1 MDDMA
6 RTKMTDDEKNARR
19 AVRDYLEA
27 IEANKPRRGRKRT
40 PDSIAKRLE
49 AIESDFADASALK
62 RLELAQ
68 ERIDLGSE
76 LASMDESIDMEALE
90 AGFVEHAKWF
100 GAQKTP
106 PITYAAWREVG
117 VSAAT
122 LKAAGVSRAG

>member
-1 MDDMA
+1 MA

-40 PDSIAKRLE
+40 PESIAKRLE
-49 AIESDFADASALK
+49 AIESEMADASALK

-90 AGFVEHAKWF
+90 AGFVEHAQWF

>member
-1 MDDMA
+1 
-6 RTKMTDDEKNARR
+6 MTDDEKNARR

-40 PDSIAKRLE
+40 PESIAKRLE
-49 AIESDFADASALK
+49 AIESEMADASALK

-90 AGFVEHAKWF
+90 AGFVEHAQWF